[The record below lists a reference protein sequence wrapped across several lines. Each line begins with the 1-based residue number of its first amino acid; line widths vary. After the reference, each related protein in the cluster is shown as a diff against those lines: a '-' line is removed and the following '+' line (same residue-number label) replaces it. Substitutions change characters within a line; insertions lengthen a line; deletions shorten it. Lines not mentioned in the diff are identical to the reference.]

1 MGNEASK
8 SSNNRMAVSAVAQ
21 MMRITKPQLLAL
33 RDKCLSVS
41 DSGKD
46 VHSSSGYHLTR
57 LNFVNAMLDMNVANE
72 PDHQILE
79 NLFVMWDS
87 DGVDWVDP
95 VSGMRSHLKYLS
107 LQISHETQQLSP
119 PFSSLSLTKL
129 EFFYRRLHP
138 SFNVLSL
145 VSLLSGLSSNISDK
159 AF

>member
-1 MGNEASK
+1 
-8 SSNNRMAVSAVAQ
+8 MAVSAVAH

-46 VHSSSGYHLTR
+46 VHSSSGYQLTR

-79 NLFVMWDS
+79 NLFVMWDC

-95 VSGMRSHLKYLS
+95 VSGVRSHLKYLS
-107 LQISHETQQLSP
+107 LQTSHETQQLSP
-119 PFSSLSLTKL
+119 P
-129 EFFYRRLHP
+129 
-138 SFNVLSL
+138 
-145 VSLLSGLSSNISDK
+145 
-159 AF
+159 